1 MFTVFQLIFI
11 LLAAIGFHRIYNY
24 ETLFTPWR
32 SFIAKCQPCARMLLC
47 PPCNALWILSF
58 TAAFDFFAP
67 RPWGEIV
74 LTPFVLYPFL
84 RSVVWFYQ
92 QDFRLSS
99 PLPQPATIA
108 IPTQPLSVGE
118 VIPATPPAAKECAPC
133 EAAKKRAEELK
144 IEHAANIAYE
154 KRFVIMTPMFS
165 NFHPSYSL
173 TSVVIDQAR
182 MLSKN
187 PKWLVQIWVTTVCD
201 TSSVPADLPSNV
213 QIMKALPPIPLTD
226 DYIDEK
232 AKKLFAEQ
240 VMPKLFV
247 LGNATIIAHDLLF
260 VSSYLTIASAIHETL
275 GTIAGFT
282 WFHVAH
288 SAPASIR
295 PNDPKI
301 MARATL
307 PAGHKLL
314 CLSLSQASAFATY
327 YDTNPANVLV
337 MPNAR
342 DIRSLLGASP
352 RMWDFISRHQLLDAD
367 IVQIFPLSTPRA
379 DAKGLGTVIKVFA
392 QMAKTRSVRLIV
404 ANAHAN
410 QNEAILFGFKKL
422 AEKEGLP
429 AESLVFVS
437 ESYPELAAYGLPT
450 ADLQMLFQVGNVFLF
465 PTISEACSMT
475 LMEAAASG
483 ALLVLNASTPS
494 LFDIIPAHDTM
505 LNVRWGSLVE
515 TAGPSANPS
524 DVATWVV
531 QELEANPMNR
541 TKRSILKS
549 HNIDA
554 LSIRLQSLV
563 SGNA

>member
-1 MFTVFQLIFI
+1 MFTVLQLFFI
-11 LLAAIGFHRIYNY
+11 LFAAIGIHRIYNY
-24 ETLFTPWR
+24 ETLFSPWR
-32 SFIAKCQPCARMLLC
+32 AFIDRCQPCARMLLC
-47 PPCNALWILSF
+47 PPCNALWILTF

-67 RPWGEIV
+67 RPWGEII
-74 LTPFVLYPFL
+74 LTPFMLYPFL

-92 QDFRLSS
+92 QDLKLGSDAA
-99 PLPQPATIA
+99 PTLTHPTTVQEIVPYPVQPPKAGCTA
-108 IPTQPLSVGE
+108 CG
-118 VIPATPPAAKECAPC
+118 
-133 EAAKKRAEELK
+133 AAKKKAEALK
-144 IEHAANIAYE
+144 VEHAANLEYE

-173 TSVVIDQAR
+173 TSVVLDQAR

-187 PKWLVQIWVTTVCD
+187 PKWLVQVWVTTVCD
-201 TSSVPADLPSNV
+201 TSAVPSDLPANV
-213 QIMKALPPIPLTD
+213 QIVKALPPIPLSD
-226 DYIDEK
+226 DFVDEK

-240 VMPKLFV
+240 IMPKLFI

-275 GTIAGFT
+275 GGIAGFT

-288 SAPASIR
+288 SAPAAIR
-295 PNDPKI
+295 PNDPKV

-307 PAGHKLL
+307 PPGHKLL
-314 CLSLSQASAFATY
+314 CLSLSQAAAFAVY
-327 YDTNPANVLV
+327 YDTDPANVLV

-367 IVQIFPLSTPRA
+367 IVQIFPLSMPRA
-379 DAKGLGTVIKVFA
+379 DAKGLATVIKVFA
-392 QMAKTRSVRLIV
+392 QMAKTRTVRLVV

-410 QNEAILFGFKKL
+410 QNEAVIFGFRKL

-429 AESLVFVS
+429 ADALVFVS
-437 ESYPELAAYGLPT
+437 ESYPELAAYGLSTP
-450 ADLQMLFQVGNVFLF
+450 DLQMLFQVGNVFLF

-515 TAGPSANPS
+515 PAVQSAPPS
-524 DVATWVV
+524 DVANWVV

-549 HNIDA
+549 HNVDA
-554 LSIRLQSLV
+554 LGIRLRALV
-563 SGNA
+563 TGNA